1 MSKIAVALAIASA
14 AIISMLALQDPLAA
28 ASLTPAQRAEGFLST
43 ELVVNGEDCRFC
55 RINVERALKEVPG
68 VRAAKADM
76 HHHRARVVYDPR
88 IVQPDELAAALRFP
102 G

>member
-1 MSKIAVALAIASA
+1 MSKVALALALASA
-14 AIISMLALQDPLAA
+14 AILSALAVQDPLAA
-28 ASLTPAQRAEGFLST
+28 ASLTPAQRAAGLLST

-55 RINVERALKEVPG
+55 RINVERTLKEVPG

-76 HHHRARVVYDPR
+76 HHHRARVIYDPK
-88 IVQPDELAAALRFP
+88 VVKPDDLAAALRFP